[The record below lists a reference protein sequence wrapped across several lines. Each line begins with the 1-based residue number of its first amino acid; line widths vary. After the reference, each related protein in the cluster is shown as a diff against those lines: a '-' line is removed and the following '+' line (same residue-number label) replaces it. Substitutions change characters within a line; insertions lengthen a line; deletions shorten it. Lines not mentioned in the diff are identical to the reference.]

1 MRNHIANTTHTSGPK
16 ESIIANAHD
25 NNMIQY
31 LKYEISRL
39 ENKFML
45 TQSQLN
51 VEKARAEQLKEVML
65 ESENN
70 VANLSSG
77 VGWAKE
83 ANSEIEPFEHWTWS
97 SRKKCLEERKRVLAE
112 NFRWNQRNHMCLW
125 AK

>member
-1 MRNHIANTTHTSGPK
+1 MISTEPNNLEEAKTIINLKNNVISKMRNHIANTTHTSGPK

-77 VGWAKE
+77 VG
-83 ANSEIEPFEHWTWS
+83 
-97 SRKKCLEERKRVLAE
+97 
-112 NFRWNQRNHMCLW
+112 
-125 AK
+125 